1 VRGKHFCALLA
12 YGVGIGLFFT
22 HHGLAAAEEWGT
34 VKGQVVFAGDMV
46 PEPKP
51 IDVSSNSDKQHCL
64 SKGPLFSEEWT
75 INKDNKGVRW
85 TIVWL
90 APASVG
96 QPLPIHPS
104 LKEIKKKEVEIDQ
117 PCCQFIPHA
126 LGLRQGQ
133 DLLAKNSSPVAHN
146 INWAGLKNPGGNV
159 LVPAGKSYTIT
170 NLIPE
175 RSAVKLSCNIH
186 PWMSAWV
193 RIFDHPYF
201 AVTDEKGN
209 FEIKLAPAGDYRL
222 VSWQEA
228 IGYGPGRNQGIP
240 ITIKGGADTETK
252 IELKPA
258 ENK

>member
-1 VRGKHFCALLA
+1 
-12 YGVGIGLFFT
+12 
-22 HHGLAAAEEWGT
+22 
-34 VKGQVVFAGDMV
+34 
-46 PEPKP
+46 
-51 IDVSSNSDKQHCL
+51 
-64 SKGPLFSEEWT
+64 
-75 INKDNKGVRW
+75 
-85 TIVWL
+85 L
-90 APASVG
+90 APASAG

-104 LKEIKKKEVEIDQ
+104 LKEIKNKEVEIDQ

-133 DLLAKNSSPVAHN
+133 DLLAKNSAPVAHN
-146 INWAGLKNPGGNV
+146 INWAGFKNPGGNV
-159 LVPAGKSYTIT
+159 LVPAGKSYTIS
-170 NLIPE
+170 NLVPD
-175 RSAVKLSCNIH
+175 RTSVKLSCNIH
-186 PWMSAWV
+186 PWMVAWV

-201 AVTDEKGN
+201 AVTDEKGK

-240 ITIKGGADTETK
+240 ITIKGGADTEKK